1 MSGFAYVALDA
12 VGGEQRGHVDA
23 RDLADA
29 RAQLRRRG
37 LRLLSLDPGEAAGRD
52 RRSRAA
58 GWLAV
63 PGRWLPV
70 RDRDRVQFYR
80 QFRLMLRA
88 GYTIHDALTTCA
100 ALARRAALSAS
111 LRRCAQRIEDGA
123 ALSAAFAAEP
133 RHFPKLAVK
142 LIEAGETSGELD
154 RVFERLAQ
162 DTERRMELRRQVIA
176 ALVYPAI
183 VILAA
188 IVVVSFLVLYVV
200 PRFASFL
207 QGRGRT
213 IPWAAQT
220 LMDVADWLGR
230 WGAPVVLGVLCAIA
244 ALLVMRLLLPRV
256 RLALDRL
263 VLRLP
268 PIGGAL
274 VSAGMAQS
282 AWTLGMLIR
291 SRLTVLE
298 ALRACAGIVRNR
310 AYEVAFLSAADAV
323 LAGRSLERGLDDR
336 SLPLLFRQMAAVGEK
351 SGALDEVM
359 EQLGEFYRKDLDARV
374 KLLSSLIEPAMTLVI
389 GGIVG
394 FVYYAF
400 FQAMLTVST
409 GGG

>member
-1 MSGFAYVALDA
+1 MSGFAYLALDA
-12 VGGEQRGHVDA
+12 GGSEQRGRIDA
-23 RDLADA
+23 RDAADA

-37 LRLLSLDPGEAAGRD
+37 LRLLRLDESATAGPGW
-52 RRSRAA
+52 RARIGA
-58 GWLAV
+58 WLAL
-63 PGRWLPV
+63 PRRWLPV

-80 QFRLMLRA
+80 QIRLMLRA
-88 GYTIHDALTTCA
+88 GYTIHDALATCA
-100 ALARRAALSAS
+100 ELARRAALSAS
-111 LRRCAQRIEDGA
+111 LRRCARRIEDGA
-123 ALSAAFAAEP
+123 PLSAAFAAEP
-133 RHFPKLAVK
+133 RHFPRLAVK
-142 LIEAGETSGELD
+142 LVEAGEASGELD
-154 RVFERLAQ
+154 RVFDRLAHN
-162 DTERRMELRRQVIA
+162 TERRMDLRRQVIA

-200 PRFASFL
+200 PRFAAFL

-220 LMDVADWLGR
+220 LMDVADWFGR
-230 WGAPVVLGVLCAIA
+230 WGALAAFGLLCVLAA
-244 ALLVMRLLLPRV
+244 ALLLRLLLPRV

-263 VLRLP
+263 ALRLP
-268 PIGGAL
+268 PVGGAL
-274 VSAGMAQS
+274 ASAGMAQS
-282 AWTLGMLIR
+282 AWTLGLLIK
-291 SRLTVLE
+291 SRLSVLE

-323 LAGRSLERGLDDR
+323 LAGHSLERGLDDP

-359 EQLGEFYRKDLDARV
+359 EQLGEFYQKDLDARV
-374 KLLSSLIEPAMTLVI
+374 KLLSGLIEPAMTLLI

-400 FQAMLTVST
+400 FQAMLTIST